1 MLSTKNVIM
10 ASRYIK
16 NLGIKEEL
24 KAITA
29 AENKDA
35 AAIGEEIVW
44 LLFDRMTE
52 ENNEKL
58 LYDLIGG
65 ILNITPEEVET
76 ADFLDLVK
84 RIKSEVNFK
93 EWLNF
98 FKSAVQ

>member
-24 KAITA
+24 KTITA

-44 LLFDRMTE
+44 LFFDKMTE

-65 ILNITPEEVET
+65 ILNITP
-76 ADFLDLVK
+76 
-84 RIKSEVNFK
+84 
-93 EWLNF
+93 
-98 FKSAVQ
+98 